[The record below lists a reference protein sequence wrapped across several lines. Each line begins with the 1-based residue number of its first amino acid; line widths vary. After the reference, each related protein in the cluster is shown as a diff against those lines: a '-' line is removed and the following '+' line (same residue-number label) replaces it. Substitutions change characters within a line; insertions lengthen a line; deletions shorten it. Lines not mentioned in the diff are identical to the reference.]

1 MHINDIYGSSE
12 WLRAADLQ
20 GRKVKVRI
28 IDWDTVELK
37 RPDRNV
43 TQIALTFA
51 GKGKRLGLN
60 ITNARMVASMLGDDP
75 DQWLQQDIVLYP
87 SKTPN
92 ASGQIVDCIRIEYH
106 EPEPVAKPVRPARPA
121 PTAPVQDE
129 RNPPPSDDVPF

>member
-20 GRKVKVRI
+20 GKKVRVRI

-75 DQWLQQDIVLYP
+75 DGWLQQDIVLYP

-92 ASGQIVDCIRIEYH
+92 ASGQIVDCIRIEYQ
-106 EPEPVAKPVRPARPA
+106 EPGRAGMIARSARPA
-121 PTAPVQDE
+121 PAPSVQDE